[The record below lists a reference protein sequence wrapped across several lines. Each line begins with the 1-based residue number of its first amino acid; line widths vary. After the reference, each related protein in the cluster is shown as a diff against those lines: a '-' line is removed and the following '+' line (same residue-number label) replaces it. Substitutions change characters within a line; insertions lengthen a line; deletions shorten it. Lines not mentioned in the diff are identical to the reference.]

1 VTGVPQDGQVALAW
15 TAPTSDG
22 GSPITGYT
30 VTAYAG
36 SSVEGTQSFSSTT
49 ATFTGLTDGTAYTF
63 VVAATNSLGTGA
75 GSAPS
80 APVTPATVPGAPTS
94 VTAAAYG
101 PAAQGEVEVSWTAPT
116 SDGGSAITSY
126 TIVPYF
132 NGTAQAP
139 VVVSASSTTA
149 IVSGLVVGEL
159 NYFTVTATNAMG
171 SGPVSAQSPTYTFT

>member
-1 VTGVPQDGQVALAW
+1 
-15 TAPTSDG
+15 
-22 GSPITGYT
+22 
-30 VTAYAG
+30 
-36 SSVEGTQSFSSTT
+36 
-49 ATFTGLTDGTAYTF
+49 
-63 VVAATNSLGTGA
+63 
-75 GSAPS
+75 
-80 APVTPATVPGAPTS
+80 

-101 PAAQGEVEVSWTAPT
+101 PPAQGQVEVSWTAPT

-171 SGPVSAQSPTYTFT
+171 SGPVSAPSPTYTFV